1 MYAALT
7 VVTEKVVTF
16 SHLAQFDTEISL
28 QGMGR
33 NGISPDDPAHLSQ
46 AQVRMRWITPSDT
59 SCC

>member
-46 AQVRMRWITPSDT
+46 AQVRMR
-59 SCC
+59 